1 MEKFNL
7 IYNLILFNYI
17 SNQEGWQN
25 GNALVLKTSARK
37 GLQVRILSPPPSFA
51 KASERH
57 SEAVRRRIF
66 LRMKKENP
74 KIKNLISRPPI
85 VVVLGHVDHG
95 KTTLLDYI
103 RKTKVAEKEA
113 GGITQHIGA
122 YEIAVKGKKITFLDT
137 PGHEAFSNIRSR
149 GAKAADV
156 ALLVV
161 AADEGIKPQTKESL
175 DCIKQAQIPFI
186 LVMTKIDKENANPE
200 KIKKELTNSGIF
212 LEGWGGDV
220 PFAEVSS
227 KTGKGIDELLELIL
241 LVAEMEE
248 LKANPQ
254 KQPSSGIV
262 IESHLDSRRGIT
274 STLIITNGTLYLKD
288 RITAGSAQGKVKML
302 EDFQGK
308 IIQEATFSSP
318 IRVIGFEALPLAG
331 EEFFA
336 CKEELKKTENLQ
348 IKKISSRILA
358 KQLGDKNSALKIPV
372 IIKSD
377 TFSSSEA
384 LECVIDQLGQEKGWL
399 FLILKNE
406 TGDLSEGDLK
416 IIPQGRTLII
426 SFRIN
431 QKPEISGIFLANKNL
446 IPLEGEIIYEIKD
459 KIQKIIEDQFI
470 NKPTEEI
477 LGKLEVLAIF
487 HPEKDNQLIGGKVI
501 EGLVRNKTKT
511 RIFRNQKLLGEGKII
526 NLQRNR
532 GDINEVPCNGECGI
546 LIDSNI
552 TIEKG
557 DILEFFQKI

>member
-1 MEKFNL
+1 MV
-7 IYNLILFNYI
+7 IPP
-17 SNQEGWQN
+17 
-25 GNALVLKTSARK
+25 VLKTGGRKALVGSSPTPSA
-37 GLQVRILSPPPSFA
+37 
-51 KASERH
+51 
-57 SEAVRRRIF
+57 
-66 LRMKKENP
+66 MKKKEKTENLTRLP
-74 KIKNLISRPPI
+74 APEAAGFGGQVSRPPI

-122 YEIAVKGKKITFLDT
+122 YEVIIQPKKGKILRSTQDDFASLKRKITFLDT

-161 AADEGIKPQTKESL
+161 AADEGVKPQTKESL

-186 LVMTKIDKENANPE
+186 LVMTKIDKEGTNPE
-200 KIKKELTNSGIF
+200 KIKKELTDLGIF

-220 PFAEVSS
+220 PLAEVSS

-254 KQPSSGIV
+254 EPASGIV
-262 IESHLDSRRGIT
+262 IESHLDSRRGIIA
-274 STLIITNGTLYLKD
+274 TLIITNGNLHLKD
-288 RITAGSAQGKVKML
+288 KIATGSAKGKVKML
-302 EDFQGK
+302 EDFQGNL
-308 IIQEATFSSP
+308 IEGATFSSP
-318 IRVIGFEALPLAG
+318 IRVIGFETLPSAG

-336 CKEELKKTENLQ
+336 CEEGLEKEET
-348 IKKISSRILA
+348 KINPRILA

-406 TGDLSEGDLK
+406 VGDLSEGDLK
-416 IIPQGRTLII
+416 IIPQERTLII
-426 SFRIN
+426 SFRISN
-431 QKPEISGIFLANKNL
+431 KPEVSNILLANKNL
-446 IPLEGEIIYEIKD
+446 ISLEGEIIYEIKD
-459 KIQKIIEDQFI
+459 KIQNIIENQFI

-487 HPEKDNQLIGGKVI
+487 HPEKGNQLIGGKVI
-501 EGLVRNKTKT
+501 EGLVRNKA
-511 RIFRNQKLLGEGKII
+511 RARVVRNEETIGEGRTV
-526 NLQRNR
+526 NLQKNR
-532 GDINEVPCNGECGI
+532 VDVNEVVTGGECGI
-546 LIDSNI
+546 LIDCSKL
-552 TIEKG
+552 IEKG
-557 DILEFFQKI
+557 DLLEFFQKI

>member
-1 MEKFNL
+1 M
-7 IYNLILFNYI
+7 
-17 SNQEGWQN
+17 NQQT
-25 GNALVLKTSARK
+25 KT
-37 GLQVRILSPPPSFA
+37 I
-51 KASERH
+51 E
-57 SEAVRRRIF
+57 
-66 LRMKKENP
+66 
-74 KIKNLISRPPI
+74 NLISRPPI

-122 YEIAVKGKKITFLDT
+122 YEVEVLPKAEPKSRESEANRGISSGKSEKILRPIQDDFASFRRKITFLDT

-161 AADEGIKPQTKESL
+161 AADEGIKPQTRESL
-175 DCIKQAQIPFI
+175 NCIKEAKIPFI
-186 LVMTKIDKENANPE
+186 VVLTKIDKEGANPE
-200 KIKKELTNSGIF
+200 KVKKDLLEIGVY

-220 PFAEVSS
+220 PLAEVSS

-248 LKANPQ
+248 LKANPH
-254 KQPSSGIV
+254 QPASGIV

-274 STLIITNGTLYLKD
+274 ATLIITNGTLHLKD
-288 RITAGSAQGKVKML
+288 KIVAGSAQGKVKIL

-308 IIQEATFSSP
+308 IIGEVTFSSP
-318 IRVIGFEALPLAG
+318 IRVIGFEALPSAG

-336 CKEELKKTENLQ
+336 GEEESKKTGTEA
-348 IKKISSRILA
+348 SSRILA
-358 KQLGDKNSALKIPV
+358 KELGDKNSALKIPV

-384 LECVIDQLGQEKGWL
+384 LESIITQLGQEKGWL

-406 TGDLSEGDLK
+406 VGDLSEGDLK
-416 IIPQGRTLII
+416 IIPQERTLII

-431 QKPEISGIFLANKNL
+431 KKPEISSIFLTNKNL

-459 KIQKIIEDQFI
+459 KIQKIIENQFI

-477 LGKLEVLAIF
+477 LGKLEALTIF
-487 HPEKDNQLIGGKVI
+487 HPEKGNQLIGGKVI
-501 EGLVRNKTKT
+501 EGLARNKVKV
-511 RIFRNQKLLGEGKII
+511 RILRNKEIIGEGRIV
-526 NLQRNR
+526 NLQKNR
-532 GDINEVPCNGECGI
+532 VDVNEVAAGGECGI
-546 LIDSNI
+546 LIDCSKL
-552 TIEKG
+552 IEKG
-557 DILEFFQKI
+557 DLLEFFQKI

>member
-1 MEKFNL
+1 
-7 IYNLILFNYI
+7 
-17 SNQEGWQN
+17 
-25 GNALVLKTSARK
+25 
-37 GLQVRILSPPPSFA
+37 
-51 KASERH
+51 
-57 SEAVRRRIF
+57 
-66 LRMKKENP
+66 MKKENS
-74 KIKNLISRPPI
+74 KTENLISRPPI

-95 KTTLLDYI
+95 KTSLLDYI
-103 RKTKVAEKEA
+103 RKTKVAEKET

-122 YEIAVKGKKITFLDT
+122 YEIEVRPKAEPKSRESEANRGISSGKSEEILRSAQDDFASTGRKITFLDT
-137 PGHEAFSNIRSR
+137 PGHEAFFNIRSR

-200 KIKKELTNSGIF
+200 KIKKELTNFGIS

-254 KQPSSGIV
+254 EPASGIV
-262 IESHLDSRRGIT
+262 IESHLDSRRGMVA
-274 STLIITNGTLYLKD
+274 TLIITNGALHLKD
-288 RITAGSAQGKVKML
+288 KIAVGLAQGKVKML
-302 EDFQGK
+302 EDFQGNLIEK
-308 IIQEATFSSP
+308 ATFSSP
-318 IRVIGFEALPLAG
+318 VRVIGFETLPSAG

-336 CKEELKKTENLQ
+336 CKEELKETESLQ
-348 IKKISSRILA
+348 IEKIGSRILA

-406 TGDLSEGDLK
+406 AGDLSEGDLK
-416 IIPQGRTLII
+416 IIPQERTLII

-431 QKPEISGIFLANKNL
+431 KKPEISSIFLVNKNL
-446 IPLEGEIIYEIKD
+446 ISLEGEIIYEIKD

-470 NKPTEEI
+470 NKSTEEI

-487 HPEKDNQLIGGKVI
+487 HPEKGNQLIGGKVI
-501 EGLVRNKTKT
+501 EGLARNKIKV
-511 RIFRNQKLLGEGKII
+511 RILRNNEIIGEGKIV
-526 NLQRNR
+526 NLQKNR
-532 GDINEVPCNGECGI
+532 VNINEVATGGECGI
-546 LIDSNI
+546 LIDCPKL
-552 TIEKG
+552 IEKG
-557 DILEFFQKI
+557 DLLEFFQKI

>member
-1 MEKFNL
+1 
-7 IYNLILFNYI
+7 
-17 SNQEGWQN
+17 
-25 GNALVLKTSARK
+25 
-37 GLQVRILSPPPSFA
+37 
-51 KASERH
+51 
-57 SEAVRRRIF
+57 
-66 LRMKKENP
+66 MKKENL
-74 KIKNLISRPPI
+74 KTENLVSRPPI

-122 YEIAVKGKKITFLDT
+122 YEIAVKGKRITFLDT

-161 AADEGIKPQTKESL
+161 AADEGVKPQTKESL

-186 LVMTKIDKENANPE
+186 LVMTKIDKEGANPE
-200 KIKKELTNSGIF
+200 KIKKELTDLGIF

-220 PFAEVSS
+220 PLAEVSS

-254 KQPSSGIV
+254 EPASGIV
-262 IESHLDSRRGIT
+262 IESHLDSRRGIIA
-274 STLIITNGTLYLKD
+274 TLIITNGILHLKD
-288 RITAGSAQGKVKML
+288 KIATGSAKGKVKML
-302 EDFQGK
+302 EDFQGNL
-308 IIQEATFSSP
+308 IEGATFSSP
-318 IRVIGFEALPLAG
+318 IRVIGFETLPSAG

-336 CKEELKKTENLQ
+336 CEEGLEEELKEAESLR
-348 IKKISSRILA
+348 IKETGSRILA
-358 KQLGDKNSALKIPV
+358 KELGDKNSQLKIPV

-406 TGDLSEGDLK
+406 VGDLSEGDLK
-416 IIPQGRTLII
+416 IIPQERTLII

-431 QKPEISGIFLANKNL
+431 NKPEVSNILLANKNL
-446 IPLEGEIIYEIKD
+446 ISLEGEIIYEIKD
-459 KIQKIIEDQFI
+459 KIQNIIENQFI

-487 HPEKDNQLIGGKVI
+487 HPEKGNQLIGGKVI
-501 EGLVRNKTKT
+501 EGLVRNKA
-511 RIFRNQKLLGEGKII
+511 RARVVRNEETIGEGRTV
-526 NLQRNR
+526 NLQKNR
-532 GDINEVPCNGECGI
+532 VDVNEVVTGGECGI
-546 LIDSNI
+546 LIDCSKL
-552 TIEKG
+552 IEKG
-557 DILEFFQKI
+557 DLLEFFQKI

>member
-1 MEKFNL
+1 
-7 IYNLILFNYI
+7 
-17 SNQEGWQN
+17 
-25 GNALVLKTSARK
+25 
-37 GLQVRILSPPPSFA
+37 
-51 KASERH
+51 
-57 SEAVRRRIF
+57 
-66 LRMKKENP
+66 MKKE
-74 KIKNLISRPPI
+74 ISTTENLISRPPI

-122 YEIAVKGKKITFLDT
+122 YEIEVKGKRITFLDT

-161 AADEGIKPQTKESL
+161 AADEGAKPQTKESL

-186 LVMTKIDKENANPE
+186 VVMTKIDKEDANPE
-200 KIKKELTNSGIF
+200 KIKKGLTDLGIF

-220 PFAEVSS
+220 PCAEVSS

-248 LKANPQ
+248 LKANPH
-254 KQPSSGIV
+254 QPASGIV

-274 STLIITNGTLYLKD
+274 ATLIITNGTLHLKD
-288 RITAGSAQGKVKML
+288 KIAAGSAKGKVKIL

-308 IIQEATFSSP
+308 IIREVTFSSP
-318 IRVIGFEALPLAG
+318 IRVIGFEALPSAG

-336 CKEELKKTENLQ
+336 CGEELKEEET
-348 IKKISSRILA
+348 KINPRILA
-358 KQLGDKNSALKIPV
+358 KQLGDKNAQLKIPV

-377 TFSSSEA
+377 TSSSSEA

-406 TGDLSEGDLK
+406 VGDLSEGDLK
-416 IIPQGRTLII
+416 IIPQERTLVI

-431 QKPEISGIFLANKNL
+431 KKPEISTIFLANKNL

-459 KIQKIIEDQFI
+459 KIQKIIENQFI

-477 LGKLEVLAIF
+477 LGKLEALTIF
-487 HPEKDNQLIGGKVI
+487 HPEKGNQLIGGKVI
-501 EGLVRNKTKT
+501 EGLARNKVKV
-511 RIFRNQKLLGEGKII
+511 RILRNKEIIGEGKIV
-526 NLQRNR
+526 NLQKNR
-532 GDINEVPCNGECGI
+532 VDVNEVATGGECGI
-546 LIDSNI
+546 LIDCSKL
-552 TIEKG
+552 IEKG
-557 DILEFFQKI
+557 DLLEFFQKI